1 MGQVI
6 ASVSMS
12 LDGYIADTSHG
23 VDELFGWMGNGDV
36 VLPTAT
42 DQITFSMTEA
52 SATYM
57 RDAMAEVGAIIAGR
71 RLYDIARGWGGLHPM
86 GVPVV
91 VLTHNPPADRPNFT
105 FCSDGIERAVE
116 LAVAAAG
123 DKNVAVASA
132 TTTRQC
138 LDAGLLDG
146 LAIDL
151 VPVVLGGGV
160 RLLDD
165 LLNTPVRLADP
176 VVVEGSRVTHLHYAV
191 TR

>member
-1 MGQVI
+1 MGKVI

-12 LDGYIADTSHG
+12 LDGYIADESDG
-23 VDELFGWMGNGDV
+23 VDDLFGWMGNGDV

-42 DQITFSMTEA
+42 DQVTFSMTEA
-52 SATYM
+52 SAAYM
-57 RDAMAEVGAIIAGR
+57 RAAMDGVGAIVAGR

-105 FCSDGIERAVE
+105 FCTDGIERAVE

-123 DKNVAVASA
+123 GKNVAVASA

-165 LLNTPVRLADP
+165 LLKTPVRLADP
-176 VVVEGSRVTHLHYAV
+176 VVVEGRRVTHLYYAV
-191 TR
+191 TS